1 MSLNLTAINR
11 RLNDFGLA
19 DTSQFFLNL
28 EQEADDALLV
38 VAVDTDAHQP
48 MALHADFSLRLT
60 VLCSRPMD
68 VPPLLGRPGRFSVFS
83 KGNLIPTHGL
93 VSGVAS
99 APAVGDHP
107 AWTLTFSSPLSL
119 LKRQRHNRVF
129 VEQDALAIAQKV
141 LKERLAELCTID
153 VQAATPPTQAQI
165 TQYHETD
172 YDFLRRIL
180 AKEGITL
187 HLVDGDDQATLVLI
201 DDLSQSP
208 VASDPAVLPFMTN
221 AGNSKDQDH
230 IAAVQQATNLQAERI
245 HLGDHNSDLG
255 SDLSATHRQATDG
268 QAGSAELWGLN
279 YSDSEQGTALANRL
293 AEHSQWQNQCLRM
306 HTTCR
311 TLRPGSRFEL
321 THHPERSGFYQVI
334 SVRLSGSQKSLAQG
348 RSGKAFQCEV
358 EAIPVSLHYRPT
370 YQPLPARSALF
381 TGRIHSEVDDQ
392 GRYRIQYPFDRRPED
407 NAEPSPATELLQ
419 PFGGAN
425 HGMHFPLEEGTE
437 VAIGSINGDLDRPV
451 ILGAL
456 YNARSPNVVTAD
468 NARQN
473 RIRTRAGH
481 ELLMHDQRGEE
492 HIQLNTPDELNRLKL
507 DATADQHQIELI
519 TEEGDMTLSAGQ
531 NVNMTVGKSM
541 TVEVGEHHQVEVGG
555 NQSLITDEGDIQLEA
570 GGDLTQ
576 TAAGAVQWEAQ
587 DGDLDLHSGGD
598 THIHSEG
605 QRFDQVADGNYQIEV
620 AQGQYE
626 LAAAERVQWS
636 SDDGIALHVGSSTL
650 QLDSNFIVDSGQ
662 IELNADKIAI
672 RAGKVGN
679 N

>member
-38 VAVDTDAHQP
+38 VAVATDVRQP
-48 MALHADFSLRLT
+48 MALHADFSIQLT
-60 VLCSRPMD
+60 VLYSRPIDMQ
-68 VPPLLGRPGRFSVFS
+68 PLIGRPGCFSVFS
-83 KGNLIPTHGL
+83 KGDLIPTHGL
-93 VSGVAS
+93 ISALTS

-107 AWTLTFSSPLSL
+107 AWHLTFSSPLSL
-119 LKRQRHNRVF
+119 LKQQRHNRVF
-129 VEQDALAIAQKV
+129 VEQDALAVAEKV
-141 LKERLAELCTID
+141 LKERLGELCTIEA
-153 VQAATPPTQAQI
+153 QAASPPSQAMI
-165 TQYHETD
+165 TQFHETD

-187 HLVDGDDQATLVLI
+187 HLVDGEDQAKVLLI

-208 VASDPAVLPFMTN
+208 IAADPVVLPFITN
-221 AGNSKDQDH
+221 AGNARDQDH
-230 IAAVQQATNLQAERI
+230 IAAVHFAANLQAERL

-255 SDLSATHRQATDG
+255 SDLSATHRQPTDG
-268 QAGSAELWGLN
+268 QAGTSELWGLN
-279 YSDSEQGTALANRL
+279 YSDSEQGDALANRL
-293 AEHSQWQNQCLRM
+293 AEHCQWQNQRLRIA
-306 HTTCR
+306 TTCR
-311 TLRPGSRFEL
+311 SLRPGSRFEL
-321 THHPERSGFYQVI
+321 THHPDRSGFYQVI

-348 RSGKAFQCEV
+348 QSGKAFQCEV
-358 EAIPVSLHYRPT
+358 EAIPVSLSYRPT
-370 YQPLPARSALF
+370 WQPLPARGQLF
-381 TGRIHSEVDDQ
+381 TGHIHREVDDQ

-407 NAEPSPATELLQ
+407 NAEPSPATELMQ
-419 PFGGAN
+419 PFGGAD
-425 HGMHFPLEEGTE
+425 HGMHFPLEAGTE
-437 VAIGSINGDLDRPV
+437 VAVGSINGDFDRPV

-492 HIQLNTPDELNRLKL
+492 HIQLNTPDDLNRLRL

-531 NVNMTVGKSM
+531 NVNMTVGKSL
-541 TVEVGEHHQVEVGG
+541 TVEVGEDHHVEVGG
-555 NQSLITDEGDIQLEA
+555 DQSLITDEGNIQLEA

-576 TAAGAVQWEAQ
+576 TAAGAIQWEAQ
-587 DGDLDLHSGGD
+587 DGNLDLHSGGD
-598 THIHSEG
+598 TRIHSEG
-605 QRFDQVADGNYQIEV
+605 QRFDHIVDGNYQIEV
-620 AQGQYE
+620 SQGNVE
-626 LAAAERVQWS
+626 LNASGRVQLS
-636 SDDGIALHVGSSTL
+636 SDVSVLLQVNGSAVHLDGNLT
-650 QLDSNFIVDSGQ
+650 VDSGE